1 MLLEIT
7 LEEVRFGEDFLKY
20 ATDEEIAAIKRKCRE
35 IKKRRK
41 ELEAEK
47 N

>member
-1 MLLEIT
+1 MLVEIT
-7 LEEVRFGEDFLKY
+7 LDEIRFGEDFLKY
-20 ATDEEIAAIKRKCRE
+20 ATDDEMAAIKRKCRE
-35 IKKRRK
+35 VKKRRK

>member
-7 LEEVRFGEDFLKY
+7 LDEVRFGEDFLKY
-20 ATDEEIAAIKRKCRE
+20 ATDDEIAEIKRKCRE
-35 IKKRRK
+35 VKKRRK
-41 ELEAEK
+41 EMETEK